1 MKGAVDR
8 LVMSPIVERALT
20 RHRGAS
26 SCLTV
31 KVRIVIQSV
40 FLTGCLLAVAAQAE
54 TTAKTAHARESL
66 NALEYESAIEQAH
79 EVIARYDSPHERY
92 SAALIDPLLVVG
104 EALMA
109 LERPADAFLAF
120 ERAQSISRVNHGL
133 HSVEQIPSL
142 RWQAKA
148 LVALD
153 DYRSATDRLETGYLI
168 SLDQYPENSPEALA
182 AALELADWY
191 AAHFHVF
198 FARALYD
205 RAFRIATVLDADV
218 EQRVGILRQIA
229 WTYRM
234 EFYPTRFPGKFR
246 PSTACCGGHSTS
258 IRFGR
263 LSSANRRSA
272 DRALIAAANLLGES
286 QSANRELLADVLLEL
301 GDWYMLRDRKER
313 ARETYV
319 GVWDLIDEARRA
331 EVFGQPAVLYRPHP
345 GNPQRPPEPYD
356 PTPHVGFIQIAVRVN
371 DNGHVRAGPKVERS
385 IPENLLAIKYLRQ
398 ARYARFRP
406 AFDDGELSNSGEA
419 KVLYAFR
426 YHPRQ

>member
-1 MKGAVDR
+1 MAD
-8 LVMSPIVERALT
+8 
-20 RHRGAS
+20 
-26 SCLTV
+26 
-31 KVRIVIQSV
+31 
-40 FLTGCLLAVAAQAE
+40 
-54 TTAKTAHARESL
+54 ARDSL
-66 NALEYESAIEQAH
+66 NALEYENAIAQAG

-92 SAALIDPLLVVG
+92 SAALVDPLLVAG
-104 EALMA
+104 EAYMA
-109 LERPADAFLAF
+109 LEQPVEAFIAF
-120 ERAQSISRVNHGL
+120 ERAQSIARVNHGL

-148 LVALD
+148 LMALE
-153 DYRSATDRLETGYLI
+153 DYRGANDRLETAYLI
-168 SLDQYPENSPEALA
+168 SLDRYPENSPEALA
-182 AALELADWY
+182 ATLELADWY
-191 AAHFHVF
+191 AEHFHVF
-198 FARALYD
+198 FARMLYD
-205 RAFRIATVLDADV
+205 RAYRITVALNVAV
-218 EQRVGILRQIA
+218 EQRVRILRQVA

-246 PSTACCGGHSTS
+246 PSTASFGGHATS

-263 LSSANRRSA
+263 LSAANRRSA
-272 DRALIAAANLLGES
+272 DRALMAAADLLDETE
-286 QSANRELLADVLLEL
+286 SANPALLAEVLLEL

-319 GVWDLIDEARRA
+319 NVWNLIDETRRD
-331 EVFGQPAVLYRPHP
+331 EVFGQPMVLYRPHP

-385 IPENLLAIKYLRQ
+385 VPENLLAIKYLRQ

-406 AFDDGELSNSGEA
+406 AFDDGELSDNGEA

-426 YHPRQ
+426 YHPRQSGAR